1 MDGLVLFLIAV
12 VATAAFFTLVSY
24 AAVLVLNFYL
34 EDD

>member
-1 MDGLVLFLIAV
+1 MDALVLFLIAV
-12 VATAAFFTLVSY
+12 SVITAFFTLVSY

>member
-12 VATAAFFTLVSY
+12 VATAVLFTLVSY
-24 AAVLVLNFYL
+24 VAFLVLNFYL

>member
-12 VATAAFFTLVSY
+12 VATAVFFTLVSY

>member
-12 VATAAFFTLVSY
+12 VATAALFTLVSY